1 MGFIERYFL
10 NDINETP
17 QSRPVDT
24 TPPPAGGGI
33 VPKEKYTQDSIDR
46 LQVQQNNIEKV
57 KDPFLNVTPDTDRL
71 QVEQNNTKKI
81 KSPSGRF
88 SDVRPDVD
96 RVDIVDTT
104 NVTKQ
109 VSNDE
114 KADEIIINILSSI
127 SGEVGNATVLN
138 NGIPLEGATPK
149 RYSIKKSDLFSKGPQ
164 TIEVRKFGFVSNE
177 KYIFSVNS
185 RAGNPNRIDEIQ
197 ILQDEQ
203 NPDKII
209 GLENLVVDVVK
220 SVDGERRDFVLENG
234 NYVNITF
241 NLRRPKDDG
250 VDISLPE
257 ENENVE
263 VSTMQI
269 NLDGPDSSVKITS
282 RGESDFLEKGG
293 DEIKDKYGTKF
304 FIETSSPKLY
314 RISQIII
321 TDSNGK
327 QELLTAAADQSLS
340 TEIVL
345 DGDTNL
351 DITSKRLVKVQNRKP
366 IIRLKSADVKTY
378 NINDKTDI
386 PLIIEKNDAVRAIS
400 VIIGD
405 EILEFDNLKKGQYVG
420 IELPHRLLEK
430 IGQYNIK
437 LFPFSIEELSKG
449 EKEKDVTP
457 YDNLPDVDIS
467 EVPSPRPFVPVET
480 PTPIETSIREELP
493 VANKTPKPRPFVP
506 TNNPLGGRQKRGND
520 TPSRRPFTK
529 PQEPTRR
536 GNLRGNLGPRG
547 GNDRRNLL

>member
-17 QSRPVDT
+17 QSLPVDT

-33 VPKEKYTQDSIDR
+33 VPREKYTQTTI
-46 LQVQQNNIEKV
+46 
-57 KDPFLNVTPDTDRL
+57 DRL
-71 QVEQNNTKKI
+71 QVEQNNTEKIKRQKNPLSNVTPDGDRVQIEQNNTEKI
-81 KSPSGRF
+81 KSPAGRF
-88 SDVRPDVD
+88 SDVTPDLD
-96 RVDIVDTT
+96 RGNIVDTT

-114 KADEIIINILSSI
+114 KADEIIINILASI

-177 KYIFSVNS
+177 KYIFTVNS
-185 RAGNPNRIDEIQ
+185 RAGNPKKIDEVQ

-203 NPDKII
+203 NPDNII

-220 SVDGERRDFVLENG
+220 SVDGETRDFVIEQG
-234 NYVNITF
+234 NFVNITF

-257 ENENVE
+257 ENEKVE
-263 VSTMQI
+263 VSKLRI
-269 NLDGPDSSVKITS
+269 NLDGPDASVKITS

-293 DEIKDKYGTKF
+293 DELTDSYGTKF

-327 QELLTAAADQSLS
+327 QELLTAAGNQSLS
-340 TEIVL
+340 TEIIMG
-345 DGDTNL
+345 GDASV
-351 DITSKRLVKVQNRKP
+351 DITSKRLVKVKNRKP
-366 IIRLKSADVKTY
+366 IIRLKSADIKTY
-378 NINDKTDI
+378 NINDKNDI

-405 EILEFDNLKKGQYVG
+405 EILEFDNLKKGEYVG

-437 LFPFSIEELSKG
+437 LFPFSIAELSKG

-457 YDNLPDVDIS
+457 YDRLPDVTIEDT
-467 EVPSPRPFVPVET
+467 PQPRPFVPVET
-480 PTPIETSIREELP
+480 PRPIEKTPIEDIP
-493 VANKTPKPRPFVP
+493 ANKTPKPRPFVP
-506 TNNPLGGRQKRGND
+506 VENP
-520 TPSRRPFTK
+520 TPTRRRPFQ
-529 PQEPTRR
+529 PMANPTRR
-536 GNLRGNLGPRG
+536 GNGRPNLGPRG
-547 GNDRRNLL
+547 SGNNRRNLL